1 MAITLLSRVPAM
13 AVLMGMPV
21 LFGCAAGPD
30 TTATLS
36 PEEVVARMSGR
47 SMATNDTVT
56 FGVGYGLDGLAYA
69 LQPLT
74 HKCRQQ
80 QGQPVTGRKR
90 NVIFQDRRKELRPIT
105 LGLTETVACYQGATA
120 LWAANIELID
130 PEYLVAKSIGT
141 GINYYAKVKTTFVP
155 GAVVN
160 ANRERAEQE
169 RIAAEASSKTQAEA
183 RQAQL
188 AQCRLRREEQSRAI
202 QTRPTVGMRV
212 ALGLIVE
219 VKPPL
224 VLLQYDEH
232 GQMLRGRQQEWVP
245 ASTLKAVDDCLP

>member
-1 MAITLLSRVPAM
+1 MAITLISKVSTMVALTG
-13 AVLMGMPV
+13 L
-21 LFGCAAGPD
+21 LLLGCAAGPD
-30 TTATLS
+30 TTASQS
-36 PEEVVARMSGR
+36 PEEVVARTSGR
-47 SMATNDTVT
+47 SMAANDTVS
-56 FGVGYGLDGLAYA
+56 FGAGYGLDGLAYA

-74 HKCRQQ
+74 HKCRLQ

-90 NVIFQDRRKELRPIT
+90 DVIFQDRRKELRPIT
-105 LGLTETVACYQGATA
+105 LKLTEIVACYQGATA
-120 LWAANIELID
+120 LWGANIELID
-130 PEYLVAKSIGT
+130 PEYLIAKSIGS
-141 GINYYAKVKTTFVP
+141 GVNYYAKVKTTFIP
-155 GAVVN
+155 GSVVT

-169 RIAAEASSKTQAEA
+169 RIAAEVAGKAQAEA

-188 AQCRLRREEQSRAI
+188 AQCRLRREEQTKIVQAN
-202 QTRPTVGMRV
+202 PAVGMRV

-245 ASTLKAVDDCLP
+245 ASTLKAADNCLP